1 MGTSKMSQIQFAH
14 VAREWRMKYQEN
26 ELKGGAA
33 ELDKILQEK
42 YLDTI
47 KATKGFVSCQRAVC
61 GGCNDFKVVVKL
73 SVPEF
78 GDWEKGGFVPE
89 AESWL
94 MQQRW
99 QESARSRPSVTHLSS
114 FKLPLRMM

>member
-1 MGTSKMSQIQFAH
+1 MGNDCTSKMSQIQFAH
-14 VAREWRMKYQEN
+14 VAREWRMKYEEN
-26 ELKGGAA
+26 ELKGGAV

-89 AESWL
+89 AEFLADAAKVAGVSTIETQCYTFEEL
-94 MQQRW
+94 
-99 QESARSRPSVTHLSS
+99 
-114 FKLPLRMM
+114 